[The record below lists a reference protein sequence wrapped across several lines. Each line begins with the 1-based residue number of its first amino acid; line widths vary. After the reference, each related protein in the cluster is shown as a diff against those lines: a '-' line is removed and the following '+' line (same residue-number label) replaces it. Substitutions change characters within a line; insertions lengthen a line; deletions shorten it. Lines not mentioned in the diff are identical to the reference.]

1 VYVKETQT
9 VYDHD
14 FPSFATGV
22 AIPHGIYDVKRNKAC
37 LTIGTSKDT
46 SEFVCDHLAYWWD
59 TELKQQYPQAEK
71 LIIHCD
77 GGGSHSSRA
86 HIVKQD
92 FQQLSTR

>member
-1 VYVKETQT
+1 MKETQT